1 MSTNY
6 PVFEA
11 STTTTPAPVISSG
24 GGGGSGGFG
33 HKHKRG
39 VSSSRRTTT
48 TGASTAAAGAAPAA
62 APSKVATMRDQN
74 MAELDPSGF
83 ARLLN
88 ERLQRVVEDR
98 AAMERLERLMSEVG
112 NDEDGEETTEIPNPS
127 QEKEGSTKTVEAVKI
142 ESKPE
147 TEMASATKTQQSQA
161 LPTTTESGERSISK
175 AMASLSVASTTTATT
190 TTTTTTSTKPS
201 VLQRPWADR
210 LLAAARVQHAQQGDN
225 AQAILEDHCS
235 RIWDTSAD
243 RTPTSSSG
251 SGGDGLG
258 ASALRPRLDAP
269 KKSSGPIAETARQA
283 ATGGGEEE
291 EVEDDCVHPPLLQES
306 SSPPS
311 ATTTTTTNSSTRFDF
326 HQQVNDSQLADI
338 TSMRLQALCTSSPA
352 ASSTTGGGVGVGVGV
367 GGGGSGGSGGL
378 VVGYY
383 LCDDPVPYRSQWP
396 SNVITLGQFK
406 HLVPKKGLFRFFF
419 KTTSDEFDSGVVH
432 QEISN
437 DDAVLPL
444 WEGKVVAK
452 VERVEQ

>member
-1 MSTNY
+1 MN
-6 PVFEA
+6 P
-11 STTTTPAPVISSG
+11 
-24 GGGGSGGFG
+24 
-33 HKHKRG
+33 
-39 VSSSRRTTT
+39 
-48 TGASTAAAGAAPAA
+48 
-62 APSKVATMRDQN
+62 PSHHFIPPLINQ
-74 MAELDPSGF
+74 
-83 ARLLN
+83 
-88 ERLQRVVEDR
+88 
-98 AAMERLERLMSEVG
+98 VG
-112 NDEDGEETTEIPNPS
+112 NDEEGEETTEIPNTG
-127 QEKEGSTKTVEAVKI
+127 QEKEAPTKTTEAVKV
-142 ESKPE
+142 EPKTE
-147 TEMASATKTQQSQA
+147 TEVPSTMKTQQSQS
-161 LPTTTESGERSISK
+161 LPAATESGDCTITK
-175 AMASLSVASTTTATT
+175 AMANLSVASTSSTTTT
-190 TTTTTTSTKPS
+190 TTTTTTSTTTTTTASSKPS

-258 ASALRPRLDAP
+258 VSALRPRLDAP
-269 KKSSGPIAETARQA
+269 GKSPAPIVGTAKQA
-283 ATGGGEEE
+283 TKRREEE
-291 EVEDDCVHPPLLQES
+291 EVDDDCIHPPLLQES

-326 HQQVNDSQLADI
+326 HQQVNESQLVDV
-338 TSMRLQALCTSSPA
+338 TSMRLQARCTSSPA
-352 ASSTTGGGVGVGVGV
+352 ASSTATGGGGGGG
-367 GGGGSGGSGGL
+367 GGGGSVGSGGGSGGL